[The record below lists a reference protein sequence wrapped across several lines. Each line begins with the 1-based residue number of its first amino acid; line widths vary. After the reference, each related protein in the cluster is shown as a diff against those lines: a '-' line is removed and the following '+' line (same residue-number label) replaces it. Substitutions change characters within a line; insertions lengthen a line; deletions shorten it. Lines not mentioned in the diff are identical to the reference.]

1 MKTTLNKTMIKKVLF
16 LIFLNSG
23 IIQNLLAQEHPPFWE
38 DVQVIKQFDNIYN
51 PPKNPILFIGS
62 SSIRLWDNLERTFAK
77 YDALNRGIG
86 GAEVN
91 HIINYADD
99 IIFPYNPREIIMYI
113 GENDLVVKGTTADSV
128 LIRTKRLLQII
139 RSKLPNIP
147 IVYFSI
153 KPSPSRAN
161 YLDMAREANAL
172 IKNYISTQKNITYID
187 IFNPMLNKEGKP
199 RPELFIDDM
208 LHMNNKGYRIWRKK
222 IKRHLIKK

>member
-1 MKTTLNKTMIKKVLF
+1 MSITLKMFKTQKVIF
-16 LIFLNSG
+16 LIFITVCTNQL
-23 IIQNLLAQEHPPFWE
+23 ILAQNHPPFWE

-51 PPKNPILFIGS
+51 PPTNPILFIGS
-62 SSIRLWDNLERTFAK
+62 SSIRLWDDLEKTFAK

-91 HIINYADD
+91 HIINYVDD
-99 IIFPYNPREIIMYI
+99 IIFPYNPREIVMYI
-113 GENDLVVKGTTADSV
+113 GENDLVVEGTTADSV

-153 KPSPSRAN
+153 KPSPSRAS
-161 YLDMAREANAL
+161 YLDVARESNRL
-172 IKNYISTQKNITYID
+172 IKNYMSTQKNITYVD
-187 IFNPMLNKEGKP
+187 IFNPMLTKEGNP
-199 RPELFIDDM
+199 RPELFIEDM
-208 LHMNNKGYRIWRKK
+208 LHMNKKGYKIWRRK